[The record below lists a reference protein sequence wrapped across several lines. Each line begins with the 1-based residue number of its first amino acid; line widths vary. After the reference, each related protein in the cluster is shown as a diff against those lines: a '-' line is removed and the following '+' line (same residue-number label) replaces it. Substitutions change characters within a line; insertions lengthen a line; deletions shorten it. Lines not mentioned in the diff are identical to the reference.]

1 MARSGKPR
9 GVGKIKQRR
18 PTGADAEVGAAI
30 RTYRLMGGLSQVNL
44 AEKLGVTFQQI
55 QKYEKGANRV
65 GAGRLPLIAK
75 VLDVSI
81 SDLFQEQASASGNGG
96 GAVPTKL
103 VTDSATVRLL
113 TAYASIENR
122 AIKRDISELVER
134 IAGSAKKTPRGSRR
148 K

>member
-1 MARSGKPR
+1 MARSGKSR

-30 RTYRLMGGLSQVNL
+30 RTYRLLRRMSQVTL

-75 VLDVSI
+75 ILNVSI
-81 SDLFQEQASASGNGG
+81 GDLFQEQASASGNSG

-113 TAYASIENR
+113 TAYAGIENG
-122 AIKRDISELVER
+122 AIRRNISELVER
-134 IAGSAKKTPRGSRR
+134 VADSAKKTPRGSRR